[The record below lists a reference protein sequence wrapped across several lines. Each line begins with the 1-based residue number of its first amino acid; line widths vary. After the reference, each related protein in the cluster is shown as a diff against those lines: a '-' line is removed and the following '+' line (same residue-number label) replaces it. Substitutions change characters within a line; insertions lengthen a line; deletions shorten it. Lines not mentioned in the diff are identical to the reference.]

1 MMNNNIDHIVWAC
14 PDLITTPE
22 LPDVMKI
29 CSWVGINADFAEAK
43 EPSWKSSSI
52 HRKANSN
59 LKRLN
64 RYRSAIRSNSGIY
77 SNSPGLLKN

>member
-43 EPSWKSSSI
+43 EPKLEI
-52 HRKANSN
+52 FIDTPKGEFK
-59 LKRLN
+59 LETPQPLP
-64 RYRSAIRSNSGIY
+64 IGDTFE
-77 SNSPGLLKN
+77 